1 MDKNTSHPGYL
12 KTNRYVVKNIRVLE
26 GVLEGVFQASMMM
39 LRRMGNAGNFVLK
52 GAKQEVF
59 ANFLNINIYVIA
71 IVPVNMHHV
80 KLIRVIRITQ
90 R

>member
-1 MDKNTSHPGYL
+1 
-12 KTNRYVVKNIRVLE
+12 
-26 GVLEGVFQASMMM
+26 MMM

>member
-12 KTNRYVVKNIRVLE
+12 KTNRYVVKNIR
-26 GVLEGVFQASMMM
+26 VLEGVFQASMMM

-59 ANFLNINIYVIA
+59 ANFLDINIYVIA
-71 IVPVNMHHV
+71 IVLVNMHHV

>member
-12 KTNRYVVKNIRVLE
+12 KTNRYVVKNIR
-26 GVLEGVFQASMMM
+26 VLEGVFQASMMM